1 MENVIEVSITTLEQ
15 DTATMQETLTNLNN
29 VLQEVDSIISSL
41 NGMWDSEAKRVFMQ
55 NYENDKQAFLT
66 MFDNVDEVINSMQ
79 NAKTAYSR
87 CESEIHQKITA
98 IKI

>member
-15 DTATMQETLTNLNN
+15 DTTTMQETLTTLNN

-55 NYENDKQAFLT
+55 HYENDKQAFLT

-79 NAKTAYSR
+79 NAKAAYSR
-87 CESEIHQKITA
+87 CESSINEKIVA
-98 IKI
+98 LKI